1 MSTSGLSFYKH
12 ILFPSF
18 PMGKQKH
25 RNYLSSAFL
34 HDYFKIS
41 HYVLNSTVKQ
51 INKRLISGSG
61 RGRRMEEPVVILKN
75 VTDLCLNVKIGI

>member
-1 MSTSGLSFYKH
+1 MNGQSMSTSGLSFSKH

-34 HDYFKIS
+34 HDYFKVR
-41 HYVLNSTVKQ
+41 HYVLSSET
-51 INKRLISGSG
+51 NKRLISGSG
-61 RGRRMEEPVVILKN
+61 GGRRMEQPVVIFKKCHRFISL
-75 VTDLCLNVKIGI
+75 